1 MLHFVFVVRSSAL
14 GPHTVLQAP
23 VKKVQQ
29 AGLKRKAISEETGC
43 LKKLKLNILN
53 DIDAVLKFAERF
65 ADKAEKLRDI
75 MFIAKSNSL
84 HCTAKDKEVEL
95 KSVTDQL
102 EASRVQL
109 QDLQGSLLI
118 LSCQL
123 WY

>member
-1 MLHFVFVVRSSAL
+1 
-14 GPHTVLQAP
+14 
-23 VKKVQQ
+23 
-29 AGLKRKAISEETGC
+29 
-43 LKKLKLNILN
+43 
-53 DIDAVLKFAERF
+53 
-65 ADKAEKLRDI
+65 
-75 MFIAKSNSL
+75 MFIAKSNRL

-109 QDLQGSLLI
+109 QDLQGSILI